1 MKVPKLVAT
10 PPGVMIVILLVIA
23 AVGTVAVT
31 CVAELTTNAAVT
43 SPNVTF
49 VVCVNPVPLM
59 TTCVPTGPLVGLKLE
74 MVGSRLRHPHPKGSQ
89 GGVREAAIA
98 GKTA

>member
-1 MKVPKLVAT
+1 MKVPELVAT

-31 CVAELTTNAAVT
+31 CVAELTTNVAVT

-49 VVCVNPVPLM
+49 
-59 TTCVPTGPLVGLKLE
+59 G
-74 MVGSRLRHPHPKGSQ
+74 
-89 GGVREAAIA
+89 
-98 GKTA
+98 

>member
-1 MKVPKLVAT
+1 MKVPELVAT

-31 CVAELTTNAAVT
+31 CVAELTTNVAVT

-49 VVCVNPVPLM
+49 VVCVNPVPLN
-59 TTCVPTGPLVGLKLE
+59 CAAGWAEARNGRYDFEDLV
-74 MVGSRLRHPHPKGSQ
+74 
-89 GGVREAAIA
+89 AC
-98 GKTA
+98 